1 VKKWLGIL
9 LLTVLWQLSATL
21 ADNNIFPGF
30 LQVMV
35 SLAENFK
42 SILIHGFFSSLRLAA
57 GVFLAVLAGM
67 PAGILIGYHHK
78 LSEFVSP
85 VIYLLAPIP
94 KIALLPL
101 IMLLFGIGNGSK
113 IFIIFIIMVFQV
125 VVAAHDAVKNIPQE
139 YFIPLRTIQAGH
151 AAVIKNI
158 IIPAVLPEMFT
169 SIRIGLATGI
179 SVLFFAETFGT
190 RYGLGFYIMDMWMRL
205 DYKQMYAGILVLGIL
220 GLISVT
226 VVNRLQKRMCPWMP
240 LQGGHK

>member
-1 VKKWLGIL
+1 MKKWFGIL
-9 LLTVLWQLSATL
+9 FLIGLWQFIAVVT
-21 ADNNIFPGF
+21 DNNIFPAF
-30 LQVMV
+30 LDVIK
-35 SLAENFK
+35 SLAGNFK
-42 SILIHGFFSSLRLAA
+42 LIMIHGFYSSLRLAA
-57 GVFLAVLAGM
+57 GVLFAVIFGM
-67 PAGILIGYHHK
+67 PVGILIGYHKH
-78 LSEFVSP
+78 LSDFISP

-101 IMLLFGIGNGSK
+101 IMLLFGIGDLSK

-125 VVAAHDAVKNIPQE
+125 IVAAHDAVKNIPKE
-139 YFIPLRTIQAGH
+139 YFIPLRTIKAGH
-151 AAVIKNI
+151 KAIIFHI

-190 RYGLGFYIMDMWMRL
+190 RWGLGFYIMDMWMRL

-226 VVNRLQKRMCPWMP
+226 LVNRLQRHICPWI
-240 LQGGHK
+240 QKQEKQS